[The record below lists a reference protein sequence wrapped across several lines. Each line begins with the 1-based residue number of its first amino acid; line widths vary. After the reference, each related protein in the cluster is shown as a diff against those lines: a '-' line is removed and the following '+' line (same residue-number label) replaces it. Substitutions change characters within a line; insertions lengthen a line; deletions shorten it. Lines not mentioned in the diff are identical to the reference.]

1 MPLSNV
7 KNTLEIAAQNPI
19 TTLQIYG
26 PFRQSSFTGLA
37 EAQPLQRPS
46 SDQEVSAFQSKLPEA
61 FRTLD
66 SELLWM
72 LFVNASVKFAS
83 AFDEQAAFC

>member
-1 MPLSNV
+1 MSKILWKLRPRIQLPPCRY
-7 KNTLEIAAQNPI
+7 TA
-19 TTLQIYG
+19 

-46 SDQEVSAFQSKLPEA
+46 SDQEVSAFHCLQSKLPEA

-72 LFVNASVKFAS
+72 LFVNACVKFAT